1 MNHWDRIEAVIA
13 GEKADRLPV
22 SVWRHRPTLDQTT
35 DDLVA
40 EMIAEQQRF
49 DWDFMKVM
57 SNRLHCVEDW
67 GSEIEWPSTP
77 EFEASVSRYVVE
89 RPEDWTHLEV
99 LDPLKGALGREVAV
113 IRQLVAKMGKEIP
126 IMATLYSPLTIAF
139 KLADES
145 GNVVFDH
152 MEKYFDS
159 IVEGLKVISE
169 STRRLASAYMD
180 AGAHGIFYA
189 IQMAGHPRFSKGLY
203 DRFCRA
209 DDMSIIEEVKSRSKF
224 SMSHL
229 HGSEKVDIDT
239 FLGLPLE
246 SLNWH
251 DQIVGPSIA
260 DVRAKTSKVLVA
272 GIPDHMG
279 IVGMDSA
286 KLSNLFRDTLKNSGT
301 TGIVLGP
308 GCTVDHWAVTEEQ
321 LHFIRAWAEDYT
333 D

>member
-152 MEKYFDS
+152 MEKHFDS

-209 DDMSIIEEVKSRSKF
+209 D
-224 SMSHL
+224 
-229 HGSEKVDIDT
+229 
-239 FLGLPLE
+239 
-246 SLNWH
+246 
-251 DQIVGPSIA
+251 
-260 DVRAKTSKVLVA
+260 
-272 GIPDHMG
+272 
-279 IVGMDSA
+279 
-286 KLSNLFRDTLKNSGT
+286 
-301 TGIVLGP
+301 
-308 GCTVDHWAVTEEQ
+308 
-321 LHFIRAWAEDYT
+321 
-333 D
+333 